1 MQRRDILKA
10 LGAAAALAV
19 LPEHEALA
27 AWARLASGNL
37 VAGSLSPD
45 QLAMIGA
52 IADTILPR
60 TDSPSATDVKVPAFI
75 DVIVSEN
82 YTDNQRSAFV
92 NALPQLESALR
103 GADSTP
109 FIAMDAEHRAVALGA
124 VERANRQPQPYS
136 TYWRMKGLVIHGY
149 FTSEAVAK
157 QVLHYNM
164 MPGRYDGAAKVRG
177 S

>member
-19 LPEHEALA
+19 LPESEALA
-27 AWARLASGNL
+27 AWTRIGSSPHFAGNL
-37 VAGSLSPD
+37 SDS
-45 QLAMIGA
+45 QLALVGA

-60 TDSPSATDVKVPAFI
+60 TDSPSATDVKVPAFV

-82 YTDNQRSAFV
+82 YTDNQRNAFV
-92 NALPQLESALR
+92 TALEPLAAALR
-103 GADSTP
+103 GADGTD
-109 FIAMDAEHRAVALGA
+109 FVAMDAEHRAVALGA
-124 VERANRQPQPYS
+124 VERAGRQQQPYS
-136 TYWRMKGLVIHGY
+136 TYWRLKGLVIHGY

-157 QVLHYNM
+157 QVLHYQM
-164 MPGRYDGAAKVRG
+164 MPGRFDGAAKVR

>member
-27 AWARLASGNL
+27 AWTRVASRLAP
-37 VAGSLSPD
+37 AGALTPD
-45 QLAMIGA
+45 QLRLIGA

-60 TDSPSATDVKVPAFI
+60 TDTPSATDVRVPAFI

-82 YTDNQRSAFV
+82 YTDNQRSTFLT
-92 NALPQLESALR
+92 ALPALETALR
-103 GADSTP
+103 GADGTA
-109 FIAMDAEHRAVALGA
+109 FVAMDAEHRAVALGA
-124 VERANRQPQPYS
+124 VERANRQPQPYA
-136 TYWRMKGLVIHGY
+136 TYWRIKGLVIHGY
-149 FTSEAVAK
+149 FTSEQIAK

-164 MPGRYDGAAKVRG
+164 MPGHYDGAAKVR

>member
-19 LPEHEALA
+19 LPEHEAVA
-27 AWARLASGNL
+27 AWARLGSNIGF
-37 VAGSLSPD
+37 AGALSAD
-45 QLAMIGA
+45 QLALIGA

-60 TDSPSATDVKVPAFI
+60 TDTPSATDVKVPAFV

-82 YTDNQRSAFV
+82 YTDNQRTAFV
-92 NALPQLESALR
+92 NALPPLETALR
-103 GADSTP
+103 GPDGASFVT
-109 FIAMDAEHRAVALGA
+109 MDPELRAVSLGA
-124 VERANRQPQPYS
+124 VERANRQQQPHA
-136 TYWRMKGLVIHGY
+136 TYWRLKGLVIHGY
-149 FTSEAVAK
+149 FTSEQVAK

-164 MPGRYDGAAKVRG
+164 MPGRFDGAAKVR

>member
-27 AWARLASGNL
+27 AWARLGSRVGF
-37 VAGSLSPD
+37 AGSLSAE
-45 QLAMIGA
+45 QLELIGA

-60 TDSPSATDVKVPAFI
+60 TDSPSATDVKVPAFV

-82 YTDNQRSAFV
+82 YTDNQRAAFIS
-92 NALPQLESALR
+92 ALPQLETALR
-103 GADSTP
+103 GPDGAP
-109 FIAMDAEHRAVALGA
+109 FVSMDAEHRAMALGA
-124 VERANRQPQPYS
+124 VERSNRQQQPFS
-136 TYWRMKGLVIHGY
+136 TYWRLKGLVVHGY
-149 FTSEAVAK
+149 FTSEQVAK

-164 MPGRYDGAAKVRG
+164 MPGRFDGAARVRG

>member
-1 MQRRDILKA
+1 MQRREILKA
-10 LGAAAALAV
+10 LGAAAALVV

-27 AWARLASGNL
+27 AWSRLGARLGYAR
-37 VAGSLSPD
+37 SLTPD
-45 QLAMIGA
+45 QLTFIGA

-60 TDSPSATDVKVPAFI
+60 TDTPSATDVKVPSFI

-82 YTDNQRSAFV
+82 YTENQRTAFIE
-92 NALPQLESALR
+92 ALPQLETALR
-103 GADSTP
+103 GADGSS
-109 FIAMDAEHRAVALGA
+109 FVSMDAEHRAVALGA
-124 VERANRQPQPYS
+124 VERASRQPQPYA
-136 TYWRMKGLVIHGY
+136 TYWRLKGLVIHGY
-149 FTSEAVAK
+149 FTSEQVAK

>member
-27 AWARLASGNL
+27 AWTRLGSRLG
-37 VAGSLSPD
+37 VAGSLSDD
-45 QLAMIGA
+45 QLKLIGA

-60 TDSPSATDVKVPAFI
+60 TDSPSATDVKVPAFV

-82 YTDNQRSAFV
+82 YTDSQRAAFV
-92 NALPQLESALR
+92 AALPQLEVALR
-103 GADSTP
+103 GADGTA
-109 FIAMDAEHRAVALGA
+109 FVALDAEHQAVALGN
-124 VERANRQPQPYS
+124 VERANRQPQPYA
-136 TYWRMKGLVIHGY
+136 TYWRLKGLVIHGY
-149 FTSEAVAK
+149 FTSEQVAK

-164 MPGRYDGAAKVRG
+164 MPGHYNGAAKVRG